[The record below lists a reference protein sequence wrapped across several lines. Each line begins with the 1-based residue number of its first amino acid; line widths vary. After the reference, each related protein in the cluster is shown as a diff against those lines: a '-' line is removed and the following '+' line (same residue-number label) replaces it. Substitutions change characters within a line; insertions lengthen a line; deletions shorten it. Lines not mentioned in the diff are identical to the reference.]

1 MKFKFCSALLVLSLL
16 GISTVHAATPPKSV
30 KILSNPIAIEGTFF
44 AGNGGEWFTTLLSK
58 RAIYIVGTSE
68 PATGPTQGE
77 VIAIDPLTKVQL
89 WDLALP
95 ALSGAADAIAT
106 AAMIDT
112 AGNIWIAG
120 SSSTPVVAPTPKPTP
135 TNVINPSG
143 VVIDPTPPIRSDLT
157 QISLWQVSPD
167 GALIASYQ
175 YETGKV
181 LQPLSIKQVK
191 TLFQINGSNFQISI
205 DQSGKFS
212 KYIEASFVPVK
223 VSTTQTFKDG
233 LYIWKSYLSKSAI
246 AHVTGWSP
254 KSALP
259 VVLKVG
265 SRTGAIYSAYK
276 ISGELLKVDFL
287 SGLGLVLTTQTAK
300 GYAIS
305 LLK

>member
-112 AGNIWIAG
+112 AGNIWVAG
-120 SSSTPVVAPTPKPTP
+120 SSSTQVLVPTPKPTP
-135 TNVINPSG
+135 TNVINPNG

-212 KYIEASFVPVK
+212 KYIEASFVPAN
-223 VSTTQTFKDG
+223 VSTTQIFKDG

-246 AHVTGWSP
+246 PHVTGWSP

-265 SRTGAIYSAYK
+265 SRTGAVYSAYK